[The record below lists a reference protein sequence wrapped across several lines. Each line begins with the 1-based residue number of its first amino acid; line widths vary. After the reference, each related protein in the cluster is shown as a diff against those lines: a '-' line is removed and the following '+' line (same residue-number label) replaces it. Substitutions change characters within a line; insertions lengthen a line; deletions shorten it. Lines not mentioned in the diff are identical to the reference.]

1 MNTYRQ
7 LVYMVIDELKGETD
21 DFTFTEDHVMFLL
34 SKYRAFLLKQRY
46 ADIKKPIP
54 ESNYQTLCLE
64 LIETPAIA
72 GVPCEGGTYL
82 KTKAKIPFT
91 MKIGTPKVYP
101 SDYFQGSNI
110 TYIERDRMRYI
121 GYNKYMGNIIYC
133 ALGPDNYLYLQSVS
147 NPQFLYMKSIKFT
160 GVFEDPEAASELE
173 CNEDGKICDIID
185 KEFPIEEALVPP
197 LIELVVKELRQ
208 AEYSPADEKN
218 NANDDL
224 DNVAMVANKQSK

>member
-7 LVYMVIDELKGETD
+7 LVYMILDELKGLSD

-46 ADIKKPIP
+46 ADIKKPMP

-64 LIETPAIA
+64 LIEVPAIA

-82 KTKAKIPFT
+82 RTKAKIPFT
-91 MKIGTPKVYP
+91 MKVGNSKVYP
-101 SDYFQGSNI
+101 VDYFQGSNI
-110 TYIERDRMRYI
+110 TFISRDRMRYI
-121 GYNKYMGNIIYC
+121 GYNKFMQNVIYC
-133 ALGPDNYLYLQSVS
+133 AIGPDNYLYFQSN
-147 NPQFLYMKSIKFT
+147 NPQFLYMKNIRFT
-160 GVFEDPEAASELE
+160 GVFEDPETASELE
-173 CNEDGKICDIID
+173 CNEDGKTCDIID
-185 KEFPIEEALVPP
+185 RIFPIEEALIPS

-208 AEYSPADEKN
+208 AEYSPADEQN

-224 DNVAMVANKQSK
+224 DNVAMAANKQSK